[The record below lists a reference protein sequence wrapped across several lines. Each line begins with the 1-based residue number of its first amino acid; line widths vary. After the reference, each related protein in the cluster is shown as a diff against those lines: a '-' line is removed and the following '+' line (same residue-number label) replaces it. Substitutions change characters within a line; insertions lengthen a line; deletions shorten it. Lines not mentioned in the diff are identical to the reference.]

1 MEVFMQAFDVYL
13 NGKEIDTVFYSDE
26 PKVPVEE
33 VKDSLV
39 NHDGYNPN
47 IEVKRV
53 PKTRR

>member
-1 MEVFMQAFDVYL
+1 MQAFDVYL